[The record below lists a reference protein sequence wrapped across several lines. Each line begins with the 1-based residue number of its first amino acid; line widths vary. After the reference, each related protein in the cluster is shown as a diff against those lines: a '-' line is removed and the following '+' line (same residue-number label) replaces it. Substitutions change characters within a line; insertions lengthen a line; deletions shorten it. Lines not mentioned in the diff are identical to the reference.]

1 MPLPYA
7 MLQICMTA
15 IAIWLNRVGKRRVA
29 AGAAGVLVLGALGG
43 WATMHPAGEQPPMPM
58 AAAADP
64 PAPATVLVFVS
75 GAVEHPG
82 LYQLSPDARVSDA
95 IAAAG
100 GISTAADAGRLP
112 DLASRVHDG
121 RQVNIPFAR
130 SGAAAAA
137 RLDINAAAPD
147 ELDAVPGMPPGLAQA
162 IVEYR
167 DTWGP
172 FQSLSQLRTD
182 LGVDSATVSGLTH
195 YLRVVLASP

>member
-1 MPLPYA
+1 
-7 MLQICMTA
+7 
-15 IAIWLNRVGKRRVA
+15 
-29 AGAAGVLVLGALGG
+29 VLGALAG
-43 WATMHPAGEQPPMPM
+43 WATMHPAGEQPPTPL
-58 AAAADP
+58 APAADP
-64 PAPATVLVFVS
+64 PAPAGVLVFVS

-100 GISTAADAGRLP
+100 GISATADPGRLP

-130 SGAAAAA
+130 GGNATAA
-137 RLDINAAAPD
+137 RLDVNAATPD

-162 IVEYR
+162 IVDYR

-172 FQSLSQLRTD
+172 FASLSQLRTD
-182 LGVDSATVSGLTH
+182 LGVDSATVSALTH
-195 YLRVVLASP
+195 YLRAVLASP